1 MPPRGNRYDK
11 TDCLSSPIAHGD
23 GNGIVEHGFHPKV
36 AVGCGV
42 FAGLAARQ
50 DRGAELTR
58 ACHDP
63 HPGIDAQA

>member
-23 GNGIVEHGFHPKV
+23 GDGNVIVEHGFHPKV

-42 FAGLAARQ
+42 FAGLAAR
-50 DRGAELTR
+50 
-58 ACHDP
+58 
-63 HPGIDAQA
+63 